1 MADNPKNPKT
11 RPGSKAAESNNKPE
25 SAAEASKPCCGDSR
39 CPFASLRNGIE
50 WMNVV
55 DDFKIAGHQNY
66 IPRWGFV
73 MLVLLYFAVN

>member
-1 MADNPKNPKT
+1 MADNPKNPRT
-11 RPGSKAAESNNKPE
+11 RPGSKAAESNSKPE

>member
-1 MADNPKNPKT
+1 M
-11 RPGSKAAESNNKPE
+11 AESPKIPRTR
-25 SAAEASKPCCGDSR
+25 AAKTAAVSNDKTETTVAELEPSCGDKR
-39 CPFASLRNGIE
+39 CPFASLQGGID

-73 MLVLLYFAVN
+73 LLVLLYFAL

>member
-1 MADNPKNPKT
+1 MADNPKNPRT
-11 RPGSKAAESNNKPE
+11 RPSSKPAESTSKPE
-25 SAAEASKPCCGDSR
+25 PAAEASKPCCGDSR

>member
-1 MADNPKNPKT
+1 MADNPKNPRT
-11 RPGSKAAESNNKPE
+11 RPAGKAAESNSQPE
-25 SAAEASKPCCGDSR
+25 PAAEASKPCCGDSR

>member
-11 RPGSKAAESNNKPE
+11 RPSSKAAESNSKPE
-25 SAAEASKPCCGDSR
+25 PAAEASKPCCGDSR

>member
-1 MADNPKNPKT
+1 MADNTKNPKT
-11 RPGSKAAESNNKPE
+11 RPASKAADSSSKPE
-25 SAAEASKPCCGDSR
+25 PAAEESKPYCGDSR
-39 CPFASLRNGIE
+39 CPFASLRNGID

-73 MLVLLYFAVN
+73 MLILLYFAVN

>member
-1 MADNPKNPKT
+1 MAEAPKVPRSPRARKST
-11 RPGSKAAESNNKPE
+11 TAETAAETTTAE
-25 SAAEASKPCCGDSR
+25 SSSCCGDSR
-39 CPFASLRNGIE
+39 CPFSSLRSGID

-66 IPRWGFV
+66 LPRWAFV

>member
-1 MADNPKNPKT
+1 MADNPKNPRT
-11 RPGSKAAESNNKPE
+11 RSGSKAAESNSKQE
-25 SAAEASKPCCGDSR
+25 TAAEETKPCCGDSR
-39 CPFASLRNGIE
+39 CPFASLRNGID

>member
-11 RPGSKAAESNNKPE
+11 RPAGKAAESNSKPE
-25 SAAEASKPCCGDSR
+25 PAAEASKPCCGDSR

-66 IPRWGFV
+66 IPRWGV
-73 MLVLLYFAVN
+73 VILVLLYFAVN

>member
-1 MADNPKNPKT
+1 M
-11 RPGSKAAESNNKPE
+11 AESPKIPRTRAAKTAAGSNEKPE
-25 SAAEASKPCCGDSR
+25 TTVVESEPCCGDSR
-39 CPFASLRNGIE
+39 CPFASLRGGID

-55 DDFKIAGHQNY
+55 DEFKIAGHQNY

>member
-11 RPGSKAAESNNKPE
+11 RPGSKAEESTSKPE
-25 SAAEASKPCCGDSR
+25 PATGESKPCCGDSR